1 MRFAELFAGAGGLGR
16 GLEAARM
23 KHSISFE
30 IGDAAHDVLVNTGKQ
45 VHKTDLNDVANTAF
59 LITGRPDIIVGGPPC
74 QDFSKAG
81 SREEKTNARLTPIY
95 AMTIAVLRPQ
105 WFVFENVDRAPY
117 YRSYQ
122 QARSTW
128 KRAGYGLTE
137 VYIDCSHYGVPQ
149 RRIRFLCIGRLG
161 ERDGFLESA
170 IRDAASPSPMT
181 VRDMLN
187 PRRHPEDREL
197 LDKGYF
203 WARPWSGKSGEMG
216 GRGVRSIDEAC
227 PTIIRT
233 THEAPGPSYVAHR
246 EDGIE
251 AKYAHRL
258 SLNQVA
264 RIQGFPSGFD
274 FRRKAFRYSRD
285 GWSGRDVAQM
295 IANAVPSPTAEIIGR
310 VILARNNG
318 DGDDI
323 PAMRDGFADFLRKPN
338 PKTGRKGLKSKASIA
353 NVLSSVNRAR
363 RLLGGK
369 TFASAAEELAA
380 LERTS
385 PFSFLPIEA
394 QRKGANVKD
403 FTKGT
408 LGVKSKS
415 DLRVAL
421 RLYRE
426 FEDGLPPGKF
436 AELAA
441 RFDVRGLRGETL
453 FPRIRT
459 KPTKKKAP
467 APTGGVIPKI
477 SGREPD
483 DLDLSKPMPPDDID
497 RYFHLERDRPDL
509 HPEDFNDEFLRSD
522 DRQD

>member
-1 MRFAELFAGAGGLGR
+1 
-16 GLEAARM
+16 M
-23 KHSISFE
+23 KHSVSFE

-45 VHKTDLNDVANTAF
+45 VHKTDLNDIANTAF
-59 LITGRPDIIVGGPPC
+59 LITGRPDIIAGGPPC

-81 SREEKTNARLTPIY
+81 NREEKTNARLTPIY
-95 AMTIAVLRPQ
+95 AMTIAVLRPE
-105 WFVFENVDRAPY
+105 WFIFENVDRAPY

-187 PRRHPEDREL
+187 PRRHPEDQEL
-197 LDKGYF
+197 LENGYF
-203 WARPWSGKSGEMG
+203 WARPWSGKSGQVG
-216 GRGVRSIDEAC
+216 GRGVRSIDEPC

-233 THEAPGPSYVAHR
+233 THEAPGPSYVAHP
-246 EDGIE
+246 DDAIK
-251 AKYAHRL
+251 AKHAHQL
-258 SLNQVA
+258 SLEQVA
-264 RIQGFPSGFD
+264 RIQGFPVDFD
-274 FRRKAFRYSRD
+274 FRGKKVKRSRD
-285 GWSGRDVAQM
+285 GWTGREVAQM
-295 IANAVPSPTAEIIGR
+295 IANAVPSPTAAIIGR
-310 VILARNNG
+310 VILARNDS

-323 PAMRDGFADFLRKPN
+323 PAMRGGFAEFLKKPN
-338 PKTGRKGLKSKASIA
+338 PKTGRKGLTSKASIA

-363 RLLGGK
+363 RMLGGR

-380 LERTS
+380 LERTT

-394 QRKGANVKD
+394 RRKGANVKD
-403 FTKGT
+403 FKKGT
-408 LGVKSKS
+408 LSVKSKS
-415 DLRVAL
+415 DLRAAL

-441 RFDVRGLRGETL
+441 RFDVRGLRGVTL
-453 FPRIRT
+453 FPRTRM
-459 KPTKKKAP
+459 KPTRKKAP
-467 APTGGVIPKI
+467 AMARPAAMPRI

-483 DLDLSKPMPPDDID
+483 DLDLSKPLPPDDID

-509 HPEDFNDEFLRSD
+509 HPGDFNDSFHRSD
-522 DRQD
+522 DPPDEA